1 MRRILLLST
10 ALTAVGLLMVAGLLV
25 VVLQVDAGAQSNSA
39 TVEATNYEYTPD
51 RVTIAVGGTVTFRA
65 PDPMLGSNDA
75 HPTRCIPEN
84 DPSGE
89 TRGDCPWGRFD
100 LDPGDEVTVTFPES
114 GTFQYICT
122 VHPIMDGVV
131 VVGDGNP
138 PSSEPTPS
146 PTPSRSPSPSPS
158 PTPSPSPSPTP
169 SPTASPS
176 PSATAAADLDPEPTS
191 EPEATQTPVSDD
203 EDRDDDEVASVV
215 PDPTDEPAD
224 VTAIEPTEPGIAIE
238 AGTEL
243 SDLGAFAAQVLAVLL
258 LLATMGAHVAVRTI
272 LRD

>member
-1 MRRILLLST
+1 MRRILLLPA
-10 ALTAVGLLMVAGLLV
+10 ALMAVGLLV
-25 VVLQVDAGAQSNSA
+25 VVVPVDAGAQATSA

-65 PDPMLGSNDA
+65 PASTVVQGNDE

-100 LDPGDEVTVTFPES
+100 LDPGGPERTITFPES

-138 PSSEPTPS
+138 PSSEPSPSPSPSSSPS
-146 PTPSRSPSPSPS
+146 PTPSPSPSPSPS
-158 PTPSPSPSPTP
+158 PTPSPTP
-169 SPTASPS
+169 SPS
-176 PSATAAADLDPEPTS
+176 PSLTAAADPAPEPTS
-191 EPEATQTPVSDD
+191 EPKATQTPVSAD
-203 EDRDDDEVASVV
+203 EDRGDDEVAPVV
-215 PDPTDEPAD
+215 PDPTNEPAD
-224 VTAIEPTEPGIAIE
+224 VTFTEPSEPGVAIE

-243 SDLGAFAAQVLAVLL
+243 ADLAAFAAQVLAVLL